1 MCDILLLLEN
11 LSKYANIVQNGVGA
25 PRFHRTDI
33 DVLKSCFTVVCFFLI
48 IWGPVGL
55 GDFVIIVGEHIPHE
69 VLKLSVYLL
78 LSSSVVDPIIYAIM
92 SQQF

>member
-1 MCDILLLLEN
+1 MDN
-11 LSKYANIVQNGVGA
+11 VNIVQNGVGA

-33 DVLKSCFTVVCFFLI
+33 NVLKSCFTVVCFFLI

-55 GDFVIIVGEHIPHE
+55 GGFVIIVGEHIPHE

-92 SQQF
+92 SQQFYRGL

>member
-1 MCDILLLLEN
+1 MDN
-11 LSKYANIVQNGVGA
+11 VNANIVQNGVGA

-55 GDFVIIVGEHIPHE
+55 IIVITVIIVGEHIPHE